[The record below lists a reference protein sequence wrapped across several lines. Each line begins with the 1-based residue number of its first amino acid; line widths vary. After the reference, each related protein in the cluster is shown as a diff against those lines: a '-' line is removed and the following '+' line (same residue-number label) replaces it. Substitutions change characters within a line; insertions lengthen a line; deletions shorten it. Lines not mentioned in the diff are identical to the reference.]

1 MIVTRRGLTLASAT
15 ILAAAGAQAQAPAL
29 QNRPVRLVVPF
40 PPGGAVDAI
49 ARMITT
55 PLSEALGQSVVV
67 ETRPGAG
74 ATIGAAAVATA
85 PPDGHTILFT
95 SAALASAPAVMAQ
108 LSFDPIR
115 DFAPLSLL
123 GDVPLVL
130 TASPQG
136 SINDLAGLLAAARAR
151 PGAITYATPGNG
163 TPIHLAMEL
172 LQREA
177 WIRLLH
183 VPYRGTPGPDLL
195 AGRVDLHLDSANAA
209 VARGRQGQ
217 VKLLGISTPR
227 RLASLP
233 DLPAIAEAVPG
244 YHATTWFAFFAPARV
259 PAPILAKLSEAL
271 IAVTS
276 RPALRTWLAEQGVE
290 VQATGPEVL
299 GRLLQSD
306 MERWGN
312 LARSVGVRME

>member
-1 MIVTRRGLTLASAT
+1 MTVQRRGLM
-15 ILAAAGAQAQAPAL
+15 LAAAAIATSGGAGAQTL

-40 PPGGAVDAI
+40 PPGGVVDVI
-49 ARMITT
+49 ARVLTA
-55 PLSEALGQSVVV
+55 PLSAALGQTVVV

-85 PPDGHTILFT
+85 APDGHTILFT
-95 SAALASAPAVMAQ
+95 SAALASAPAVMPQ
-108 LSFDPIR
+108 LSYDAIR
-115 DFAPLSLL
+115 DLAPLSLL

-130 TASPQG
+130 TASLQTG
-136 SINDLAGLLAAARAR
+136 FTDMAALLAAARAR

-177 WIRLLH
+177 RISLVH
-183 VPYRGTPGPDLL
+183 VPYRGSPVADLL
-195 AGRVDLHLDSANAA
+195 AGRVDLHLDSAPGA
-209 VARGRQGQ
+209 VSRGRQGQ

-233 DLPAIAEAVPG
+233 ELPAIAEAVPG
-244 YHATTWFAFFAPARV
+244 YDATTWFAFFAPARV
-259 PAPILAKLSEAL
+259 PAPILALLSEAL
-271 IAVTS
+271 VSVTS
-276 RPALRTWLAEQGVE
+276 RPALRAALSEQGVE
-290 VQATGPEVL
+290 IQATGPEVL

-306 MERWGN
+306 TERWGAI
-312 LARSVGVRME
+312 ARSVGARLD